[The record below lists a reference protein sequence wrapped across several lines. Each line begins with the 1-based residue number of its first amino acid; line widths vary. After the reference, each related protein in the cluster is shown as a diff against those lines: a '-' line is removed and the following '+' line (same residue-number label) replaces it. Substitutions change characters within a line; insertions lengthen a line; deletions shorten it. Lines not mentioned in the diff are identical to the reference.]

1 MIKLNSE
8 AKSEHHGSVL
18 ERLARKKLIQRLEQL
33 EAGRI
38 RLSESGNRCNYG
50 RDGGLEVEVDVHRSR
65 FYRKM
70 FLGSVSIADSY
81 VQGDWD
87 CSDLTSLFRIFLR
100 NRKALELNR
109 GWLAR
114 LRNTGTRWFH
124 WLHANTIRGS
134 RKNIAAHYDLGNDFF
149 KLWLDETMAY
159 SAGIFLDPA
168 DSLKAASEEKFNR
181 ACRKLDLKPNDS
193 LVEIGTGF
201 GGMSIH
207 AAENYGCEVTT
218 TTISQQQFSE
228 SQQRIH
234 DSMAAD
240 RIRLLKRDYRELEG
254 QYDKLVSIEMIE
266 AVGHRYL
273 DTFFRKCS
281 SLLKDDGTMVLQAIT
296 MPERNHDR
304 YLNSVDFLQR
314 YIFPGGCLPS
324 LASILESVGRAS
336 DLRFVHAEDM
346 APHYAETLRRW
357 RNSFSESLDSIRILG
372 YSEELIRLWN
382 FYLCYCEAAFE
393 ERYIGVLQIQF
404 DKPKCSRD
412 PIEIGMAAASAAA
425 MHRPLSP
432 TRSVALKQNGACNG
446 YSGHWD

>member
-1 MIKLNSE
+1 MIKLNSDRQVGTS
-8 AKSEHHGSVL
+8 KTFL
-18 ERLARKKLIQRLEQL
+18 ERFAKHKLLQRLQNL
-33 EAGRI
+33 QAGKI
-38 RLSESGNRCNYG
+38 RLRDANDCRDYGCN
-50 RDGGLEVEVDVHRSR
+50 GGLDVQVDVHRGR

-70 FLGSVSIADSY
+70 FFGSVAIADSY
-81 VQGDWD
+81 VSGDWD
-87 CSDLTSLFRIFLR
+87 CNDLTSLFRIFLR
-100 NRKALELNR
+100 NRKALELNT
-109 GWLAR
+109 GWLAN
-114 LRNTGTRWFH
+114 LRSSGTRCLH
-124 WLHANTIRGS
+124 WLHANTLRGS
-134 RKNIAAHYDLGNDFF
+134 RKNISAHYDLGNDFF

-159 SAGIFLDPA
+159 SAGIFLDPS
-168 DSLKAASEEKFNR
+168 DSLKAASEEKFSR
-181 ACRKLDLKPNDS
+181 ACRKLNLTPGDRLI
-193 LVEIGTGF
+193 EIGTGF

-207 AAENYGCEVTT
+207 AAENFGCEVTT
-218 TTISQQQFSE
+218 TTISGQQHSE
-228 SQQRIH
+228 SNKRILE
-234 DSMAAD
+234 STAAD
-240 RIRLLKRDYRELEG
+240 RITLLQRDYRELQG
-254 QYDKLVSIEMIE
+254 KFDKLVSIEMIE

-324 LASILESVGRAS
+324 LASILESVGRSS

-357 RNSFSESLDSIRILG
+357 RTSFLNSLDSIRQLG

-404 DKPKCSRD
+404 DKPKCNRD
-412 PIEIGMAAASAAA
+412 PIEIGKAAASPAQPH
-425 MHRPLSP
+425 HRFDMTEQL
-432 TRSVALKQNGACNG
+432 TAKHNGASNG
-446 YSGHWD
+446 YSRRWD